1 MSSVEEGIRWANA
14 RIREVVDN
22 ATIDGIQVRR
32 KEGTRSWP
40 VHAFIRFTD
49 VEGTEE
55 ALLRELAA
63 CSEEATESGAAL
75 HLRLVVL
82 RGQVPAS
89 SRAVYVPA
97 PEREA
102 AEAAED
108 APTSSSSSAAGAL
121 VATNRDLRSLLEVFA
136 RQQGA
141 AVSQAMQGWSGAM
154 QRAAELERET
164 AELRAAL
171 VVAEQSQQADP
182 LVQQTLIALAPQLPV
197 LLQNLGGS
205 RSRSE

>member
-1 MSSVEEGIRWANA
+1 MQ
-14 RIREVVDN
+14 DN
-22 ATIDGIQVRR
+22 ATIDGIQLRR
-32 KEGTRSWP
+32 KEGARSWP
-40 VHAFIRFTD
+40 VHAYIRFTD
-49 VEGTEE
+49 VETTEE

-63 CSEEATESGAAL
+63 CAEEATESGQAL

-82 RGQVPAS
+82 RGQVPAT

-97 PEREA
+97 PERETT
-102 AEAAED
+102 EAAED
-108 APTSSSSSAAGAL
+108 TPASSSSAAGAL

-182 LVQQTLIALAPQLPV
+182 LVQQTLLSLAPQLPI

>member
-1 MSSVEEGIRWANA
+1 MSSVDEGIRWATA

-22 ATIDGIQVRR
+22 AAIDGIQIRR
-32 KEGTRSWP
+32 KEGARSWP
-40 VHAFIRFTD
+40 VHAYIRFTD
-49 VEGTEE
+49 VEATEE

-63 CSEEATESGAAL
+63 CSEEATESGSAL

-108 APTSSSSSAAGAL
+108 APSSASSASSAL

-141 AVSQAMQGWSGAM
+141 AVSQAMSGWAGAM
-154 QRAAELERET
+154 QRASDLERET

-182 LVQQTLIALAPQLPV
+182 LVQQTLLALAPQLPV

-205 RSRSE
+205 RSRAD